1 MCDVKCVMCRERKTI
16 MKAMNNKLRNTVAIV
31 MMLLLPVLFGTAQAG
46 AVTYGKVQKD
56 QAQSTMYQVQGTMPQ
71 VGFQSTSAYSGQ
83 WSEQDPRL
91 VNEDGSV
98 NHEAYMAGSIGPRRN
113 SSGNPGTPDDEEDP
127 GEQQP
132 LGDALLP
139 LTLLACAYLIIRVTR
154 RRTTLEP

>member
-46 AVTYGKVQKD
+46 AVTYGNVQKD
-56 QAQSTMYQVQGTMPQ
+56 QAQSTMYPVQGTMPQ

-83 WSEQDPRL
+83 WSEQATPL
-91 VNEDGSV
+91 LNGDGSV
-98 NHEAYMAGSIGPRRN
+98 NHEAYMSGSIGPRR
-113 SSGNPGTPDDEEDP
+113 SGTNPGTPSDKDEEEE
-127 GEQQP
+127 EQQP

-139 LTLLACAYLIIRVTR
+139 LTLLACAYLSMRVFLKKR
-154 RRTTLEP
+154 ALNG

>member
-1 MCDVKCVMCRERKTI
+1 

-46 AVTYGKVQKD
+46 AVTYGNVQKY
-56 QAQSTMYQVQGTMPQ
+56 QAQSTMYPEQGTMPQ
-71 VGFQSTSAYSGQ
+71 VEFQSTSAYSEQ
-83 WSEQDPRL
+83 WSEQATPL
-91 VNEDGSV
+91 LNGDGSV
-98 NHEAYMAGSIGPRRN
+98 NQEAYMSGSIGPRKN
-113 SSGNPGTPDDEEDP
+113 TTGNPGTPDDD

-139 LTLLACAYLIIRVTR
+139 LMLLACAYLSMRVFLKKRVTR